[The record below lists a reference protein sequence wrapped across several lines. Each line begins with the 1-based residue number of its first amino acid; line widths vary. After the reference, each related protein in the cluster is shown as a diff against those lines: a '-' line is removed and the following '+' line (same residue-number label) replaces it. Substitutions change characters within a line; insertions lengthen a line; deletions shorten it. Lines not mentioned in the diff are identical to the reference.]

1 MPFEQVVANV
11 VIVIILL
18 GGPIFPLL
26 LLAVQVGRWHEEN
39 IDPPNA
45 GELETHH

>member
-1 MPFEQVVANV
+1 MPFEQVVTNV

-26 LLAVQVGRWHEEN
+26 LLAVEVGRWHEAN
-39 IDPPNA
+39 GDPPNA
-45 GELETHH
+45 GEVEPQH

>member
-1 MPFEQVVANV
+1 MPFEQTIANI

-26 LLAVQVGRWHEEN
+26 LLAVEVGHWHEEN
-39 IDPPNA
+39 EDPPNV
-45 GELETHH
+45 GELETHS

>member
-1 MPFEQVVANV
+1 MPLEQTIANI

-26 LLAVQVGRWHEEN
+26 LLAVKVGQWHVENADPMNTEELV
-39 IDPPNA
+39 PR
-45 GELETHH
+45 H

>member
-1 MPFEQVVANV
+1 MPFEQVVANI

-26 LLAVQVGRWHEEN
+26 LLTVEVGRWHEQN
-39 IDPPNA
+39 ADPVNA
-45 GELETHH
+45 GELEPHH